1 MFMGGKLYSIWKTH
15 RILVMFDAILF
26 DNDGILVDTECRHVQ
41 ACQEMV
47 RKLFDL
53 EYSLEDYQQYGY
65 TNGTGTSGWL
75 RDQEISETDI
85 ERFQKLRNERYEVL
99 LKDPIEPMSGVRA
112 LLQFVQ
118 EKHIPRAL
126 VTATP
131 RPHLELA
138 HSQTGLLSSFAFTI
152 CNQEVPR
159 SKPFPDGYL
168 AAAKQLRVDPGKC
181 LVLED
186 SPRGVVA
193 GKEAGM
199 TVWAVPSGQT
209 KMLDFSRA
217 DEVFESLEEVLE
229 KLKRYHP

>member
-1 MFMGGKLYSIWKTH
+1 
-15 RILVMFDAILF
+15 MFDAILF

-41 ACQEMV
+41 ACQEIV
-47 RKLFDL
+47 KELFGL
-53 EYSLEDYQQYGY
+53 EYSLQEYQKYGY

-75 RDQEISETDI
+75 RDKGISETDI
-85 ERFQKLRNERYEVL
+85 ARFQKLRDERYEAL
-99 LKDPIEPMSGVRA
+99 LQNPIEPMRGVRE
-112 LLQFVQ
+112 LLQFLQ
-118 EKHIPRAL
+118 KNNIPRAL

-138 HSQTGLLSSFAFTI
+138 HSQTGLLKYFSFTI

-168 AAAKQLRVDPGKC
+168 LAAEKLGVAPEKC

-193 GKEAGM
+193 GKEAGA

-209 KMLDFSRA
+209 KILDFTEA
-217 DEVFESLEEVLE
+217 DEVFESLEEVLF
-229 KLKRYHP
+229 KLQSSN